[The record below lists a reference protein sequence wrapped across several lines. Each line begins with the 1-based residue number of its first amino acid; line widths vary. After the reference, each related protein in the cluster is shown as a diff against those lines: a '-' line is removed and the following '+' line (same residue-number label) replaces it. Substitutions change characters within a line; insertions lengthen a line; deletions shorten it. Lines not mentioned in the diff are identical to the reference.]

1 MVRIAVRRLKS
12 KSWLAQKGS
21 IRRGCS
27 VRKCSE
33 IVLPLSHDGPV
44 LAPAIVRP
52 SDASSATDPTAS
64 ASDAD
69 RQTRLTRAY
78 LSLTPGFG
86 AY

>member
-52 SDASSATDPTAS
+52 SLASSATDPTA
-64 ASDAD
+64 AD